1 MKIVA
6 GLNAYKE
13 EAEIEALK
21 LDHFLRKRNIRTEVA
36 TSKMAE
42 GNFKRY
48 NKESVLKSDM

>member
-1 MKIVA
+1 LKIVA

-21 LDHFLRKRNIRTEVA
+21 LDRFLRKRNIRTEVA

>member
-1 MKIVA
+1 LKIVA

-13 EAEIEALK
+13 EAKIEALK
-21 LDHFLRKRNIRTEVA
+21 LDRFLRNRKIRADVA
-36 TSKMAE
+36 TSKMPE